1 VQDGDV
7 WEIGAETRDGLG
19 ARLRELWHYRR
30 VLVFFS
36 IKSVQSLYRKTRLGV
51 PWIFIRVLFPL
62 IVGAFVFGGVM
73 EVPSGSVP
81 YFVFF
86 TTGQLAWNFFDGP
99 LVRGSRGLDVNRE
112 LLKKLYVP
120 RMILPMGQMSAGL
133 VEPVIIAFVLAGS
146 FVYYRVNDGVWYL
159 QGGWDLLRTL
169 PAAALILAFAFS
181 LTLWTSVWQA
191 RARDVRFLVRYAVGF
206 WLLVT
211 PVIYPMTMIPEG
223 IRWLLY
229 LNPLT
234 APVEL
239 FKSGVLPD
247 VGYSVGWLA
256 YSAAI
261 TLAVFAGGVW
271 HFSRTESAMLDTL

>member
-1 VQDGDV
+1 M